1 MGSNPSRR
9 VVTDQEKPKLK
20 LSPAQLGAGAA
31 ATITMSLVGSFFGPS
46 GTLVAAALTSVTST
60 VATTVYQHVLTI
72 SGQHAKRI
80 IAKRPG
86 ESDKHFQERV
96 EEAAEAV
103 SLEEAKRD
111 RRFSPK
117 MLALPLVAAAGI
129 FLGVMGLNTSVEAVA
144 GKPVSAIVQGKPGSG
159 TTLGGGDIEEPTPS
173 PTSSSI
179 PTATQETSQTP
190 DETTPT
196 TRQRSSTP
204 TQAPTPTQVP
214 TTLPP
219 APTAPPVPPPT
230 DIPTPEQT

>member
-1 MGSNPSRR
+1 
-9 VVTDQEKPKLK
+9 VTDQEKPKLK

-46 GTLVAAALTSVTST
+46 GTLIAAALTSVTST

-72 SGQHAKRI
+72 SGQHARRI
-80 IAKRPG
+80 IARRPG

-129 FLGVMGLNTSVEAVA
+129 FIGVMGLNTGVEAVA
-144 GKPVSAIVQGKPGSG
+144 GKPVSAVVQGKPGNG
-159 TTLGGGDIEEPTPS
+159 TTLGGGDVEEPTPTPAVTSTPAESSS
-173 PTSSSI
+173 PTGSSVPSTPSEA
-179 PTATQETSQTP
+179 PTAELP
-190 DETTPT
+190 
-196 TRQRSSTP
+196 RQSVP
-204 TQAPTPTQVP
+204 VP

-219 APTAPPVPPPT
+219 APTVPVPPTTFQPN
-230 DIPTPEQT
+230 PEQT